1 MARPNHITRAI
12 IDATVDRG
20 IREIAEDPNRSI
32 RKLADMGRE
41 FSKGRF
47 MSDVYD
53 LFQDLLRN
61 DDSPYYNVISQLL
74 RTTDFQTLKTFG
86 INFGY
91 DGLTFGGK
99 TIRSLSETT
108 DFRIPWILSFEYA
121 PRQANA
127 ITLSEI
133 GDCIRQGQDLG
144 IYIYTINISGKPD
157 KSDEPELI
165 RLCRE
170 NSECAFL
177 FFMPDDIVSETAAE
191 KFSSSGN
198 AMFLFRSSG
207 DATPHNVDLFRSH
220 KLLLGIYELYD
231 DDTAESCLNG
241 SMIRRMSSYGA
252 AFGMLIS
259 SIGCSS
265 RTEKKAVRYIRNVR
279 THPEYPLILFGIPS
293 DVSHIGITISGDDAN
308 LTLLSNGDIHTYDRI
323 ISDFR
328 HTTSLE
334 QLFRIAFPRQKKAD
348 ASNSES

>member
-1 MARPNHITRAI
+1 MAKPNHITRAI

-61 DDSPYYNVISQLL
+61 DDSPYYSVISQLL
-74 RTTDFQTLKTFG
+74 KNTQMQTIKTFG

-108 DFRIPWILSFEYA
+108 DFRIPWMMSFDYA
-121 PRQANA
+121 PRTPNA
-127 ITLSEI
+127 ITLPEI

-144 IYIYTINISGKPD
+144 IYIYTIVVSGRLEKN
-157 KSDEPELI
+157 EENELI
-165 RLCRE
+165 RLCEE
-170 NSECAFL
+170 NEECAFL
-177 FFMPDDIVSETAAE
+177 IFMPDDKIPEKAAE
-191 KFSSSGN
+191 QFSDIHN
-198 AMFLFRSSG
+198 AMYLFRSSG
-207 DATPHNVDLFRSH
+207 DTTPHNVDLFRSH

-231 DDTAESCLNG
+231 DDTADACING
-241 SMIRRMSSYGA
+241 SVLRRMSSYGA
-252 AFGMLIS
+252 AFGLLIS
-259 SIGCSS
+259 NITCSA
-265 RTEKKAVRYIRNVR
+265 RTEKKIVRFVRNER
-279 THPEYPLILFGIPS
+279 THPEYPLILFCLPS
-293 DVSHIGITISGDDAN
+293 DVSHIGRTISGDEAS
-308 LTLLSNGDIHTYDRI
+308 LTLLSNGDIRTSTGV

-328 HTTSLE
+328 HTTPLE
-334 QLFRIAFPRQKKAD
+334 QLFRIAFPRRKD
-348 ASNSES
+348 